1 MFFCVF
7 ERHLCVR
14 SNKPKTKTTSQKSPA
29 MQAIGHDIHS
39 VEEKQVFLRQMLA
52 TVITDES
59 YNACIFLSYYDFDRF
74 LLNSN
79 I

>member
-1 MFFCVF
+1 
-7 ERHLCVR
+7 
-14 SNKPKTKTTSQKSPA
+14 
-29 MQAIGHDIHS
+29 MQAIGHDIHG